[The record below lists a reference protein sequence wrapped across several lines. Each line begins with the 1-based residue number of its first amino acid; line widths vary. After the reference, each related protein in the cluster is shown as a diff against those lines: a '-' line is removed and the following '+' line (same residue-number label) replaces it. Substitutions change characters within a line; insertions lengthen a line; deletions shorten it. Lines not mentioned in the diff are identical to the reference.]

1 MNCVAAVLLLPTG
14 SVNLF
19 AATSMVVAPAEDGV
33 NVAVYTVDETV
44 AKLLSEPPDT
54 VISPTTNP
62 VAASLAVNLRA
73 IVESFVVD
81 PLVTPEVVDVIA
93 MVGTTYRKSM

>member
-1 MNCVAAVLLLPTG
+1 M
-14 SVNLF
+14 F
-19 AATSMVVAPAEDGV
+19 AATLMVVAPAEDGV
-33 NVAVYTVDETV
+33 NVAVYTVDDTV
-44 AKLLSEPPDT
+44 AKLLNEPPVT
-54 VISPTTNP
+54 VISFATKP

-93 MVGTTYRKSM
+93 IVGTTLS